1 MSPAAPDPTPDLDAP
16 AEGSNGS
23 VPPLVRARSLV
34 KHFGDFVAVGGIDF
48 DVHRGEAFGLLG
60 PNGAGKTSAMRMI
73 GCTSRI
79 TDGELSVLGLDPASD
94 GPAIRE
100 RLGVVPQTDNLDVDL
115 SAEDNLTIYGRY
127 FGLPRKTLATKVD
140 DLLRFVQLS
149 DRRHGKVDH
158 LSGGMRRRLVIARAL
173 LNDPELV
180 LLDEPTTGLDPQAR
194 HLLWERLWEL
204 KAAGTSLLL
213 TTHYMDE
220 AEQLCDRLVIMDQ
233 GRIRDEGS
241 PASLI
246 AKHCTRDVVEL
257 RLASDADRTTVLAD
271 AAALELRTETL
282 PDRVLV
288 YADDGDAV
296 VPKLTASAGAEAV
309 VSALV
314 RRSTLE
320 DVFLTLTGRTLVEG

>member
-1 MSPAAPDPTPDLDAP
+1 MSSPAPLPRPPDDASP
-16 AEGSNGS
+16 EGGGGAA
-23 VPPLVRARSLV
+23 PPLVRARSLL
-34 KHFGDFVAVGGIDF
+34 KRFGDFVAVDGIDF
-48 DVHRGEAFGLLG
+48 DVNRGEAFGLLG

-79 TDGELSVLGLDPASD
+79 TGGDLSVLGLDPITD

-127 FGLPRKTLATKVD
+127 FGIPRGPLAAKVAEQ
-140 DLLRFVQLS
+140 LRFVQLAE
-149 DRRHGKVDH
+149 RRHDKVDH

-233 GRIRDEGS
+233 GRIKDEGS

-257 RLASDADRTTVLAD
+257 RLATEVDRDEVLG
-271 AAALELRTETL
+271 AAGELDLRTETL
-282 PDRVLV
+282 PDRLLV

-296 VPKLTASAGAEAV
+296 VPKLAASVDTAAV

>member
-1 MSPAAPDPTPDLDAP
+1 M
-16 AEGSNGS
+16 
-23 VPPLVRARSLV
+23 RARSLV
-34 KHFGDFVAVGGIDF
+34 KHFGDFVAVDGIDL

-79 TDGELSVLGLDPASD
+79 TGGELSVLGLDPITD

-100 RLGVVPQTDNLDVDL
+100 RLGVVPQADNLDVDL
-115 SAEDNLTIYGRY
+115 SVEDNLTIYGRY
-127 FGLPRKTLATKVD
+127 FGIGRRALAAKVD
-140 DLLRFVQLS
+140 EQLTFVQLA
-149 DRRHGKVDH
+149 DRRGDKVDH

-204 KAAGTSLLL
+204 KAGGTSLLI
-213 TTHYMDE
+213 TTHYMEE
-220 AEQLCDRLVIMDQ
+220 AEQLCDRLVIMDR
-233 GRIRDEGS
+233 GVIRDEGS
-241 PASLI
+241 PAGLI

-257 RLASDADRTTVLAD
+257 RLASQVDREAVLAV
-271 AAALELRTETL
+271 AAELDLRTETL
-282 PDRVLV
+282 PDRLLV
-288 YADDGDAV
+288 YAEDGDAV
-296 VPKLTASAGAEAV
+296 VPKLTAAV
-309 VSALV
+309 DAAAVLSALV

-320 DVFLTLTGRTLVEG
+320 DVFLTLTGRRLVEG